1 MAPQPV
7 SEATREFGARV
18 RARRTDLGWS
28 LERLGDECGIHWSMV
43 GQIERGLRNVGLH
56 NILKLAAGLQ
66 VDAGELIG
74 GLKPPTES

>member
-18 RARRTDLGWS
+18 RAQRTELGWS
-28 LERLGDECGIHWSMV
+28 LEKLADECGIHWSMV

-56 NILKLAAGLQ
+56 NILKLAAGLK
-66 VDAGELIG
+66 VDPGELVRG
-74 GLKPPTES
+74 MQPPME